1 MSDLNCPFFCVPL
14 GYIAGRSPFTNR
26 HLRMPRALRSCP
38 AVAVFFR
45 SFLNISWSS
54 PWGKIVDQSATHNG
68 CFPLC
73 MRELC
78 VAIVT
83 RWYTGQPDTRLPC
96 PPASW
101 VVCPKFHP
109 LLQRSSAVYWFRPNP
124 KGAGTARLQVLTC
137 RLIDPNTRFWSR
149 MHSHGQLGRPC
160 FQKKTPSPERE
171 GEKDNIRGPAATW

>member
-1 MSDLNCPFFCVPL
+1 MVYRFSKQGQTMVRIDRVISELRSVHRQRPYLTRVAGAVEPVLARRQPAAMPRPAWPSALDTVTLKSGYSEPLDLSLIVVRMSPPPSDVISL
-14 GYIAGRSPFTNR
+14 GYIPGRSRFKNR

-45 SFLNISWSS
+45 SFLNINWSS

-83 RWYTGQPDTRLPC
+83 R
-96 PPASW
+96 
-101 VVCPKFHP
+101 
-109 LLQRSSAVYWFRPNP
+109 
-124 KGAGTARLQVLTC
+124 
-137 RLIDPNTRFWSR
+137 
-149 MHSHGQLGRPC
+149 
-160 FQKKTPSPERE
+160 
-171 GEKDNIRGPAATW
+171 

>member
-14 GYIAGRSPFTNR
+14 GYIAGRSSFTNR

-83 RWYTGQPDTRLPC
+83 RWYTGQPDTRLPS

-101 VVCPKFHP
+101 VTCPKFHP
-109 LLQRSSAVYWFRPNP
+109 LFQRSSAVYWFGPNP
-124 KGAGTARLQVLTC
+124 KGKRGLLVFQVLTC
-137 RLIDPNTRFWSR
+137 RLIYPV
-149 MHSHGQLGRPC
+149 M
-160 FQKKTPSPERE
+160 PESGHE
-171 GEKDNIRGPAATW
+171 GI